1 MYDKNESF
9 TGVAFD
15 VWYDCDNREATFLI
29 SPTEPGQYNI
39 KKDDAVKVC
48 AYDETN
54 SELTELGLVRIY
66 IESQESMAKVAN
78 SLRKV
83 ADDLE
88 KMASIRLS

>member
-1 MYDKNESF
+1 MRDENESF

-39 KKDDAVKVC
+39 KKADAVKVC

-54 SELTELGLVRIY
+54 AELTELGWVRIY

-78 SLRKV
+78 SLRRI
-83 ADDLE
+83 ANDLE
-88 KMASIRLS
+88 KMSSIGLL